1 MKTATINELKKE
13 LLEVPHAQLVE
24 LCVRLSKYKK
34 ENKELL
40 TFLLFEAHDP
50 EQYIVSVKALMDEEF
65 SNLSTAG
72 LYFVKKNLRKILR
85 ITNKYIR
92 YSGSKPA
99 EIELL
104 LYFCRKVKTSGIR
117 MRDSVAI
124 TSMYAQQLK
133 KAGKLIDAQHEDLQY
148 DYRRELEKLS
158 A

>member
-1 MKTATINELKKE
+1 MKTASVNELKKE
-13 LLEVPHAQLVE
+13 LQEVPHAQLVE
-24 LCVRLSKYKK
+24 LCVRLAKYKK

-40 TFLLFEAHDP
+40 TYLLFEAHDP
-50 EQYIVSVKALMDEEF
+50 EQYVVSVKALMDGEF
-65 SNLSTAG
+65 DNLSTAG

-124 TSMYAQQLK
+124 MSLYASQLK
-133 KAGKLIDAQHEDLQY
+133 KIEKLIAAQHEDLQY
-148 DYRRELEKLS
+148 EYQRELDRLS
-158 A
+158 Q

>member
-1 MKTATINELKKE
+1 MKTATVNELKKE
-13 LLEVPHAQLVE
+13 LQEVPHARLVE
-24 LCVRLSKYKK
+24 LCVRLSKHKQ

-40 TFLLFEAHDP
+40 TYLLFEAHD
-50 EQYIVSVKALMDEEF
+50 EQQYVESVKAMMDEEF
-65 SNLSTAG
+65 SQLSTAG

-85 ITNKYIR
+85 ITNKHIR
-92 YSGSKPA
+92 YAASKPA

-124 TSMYAQQLK
+124 MSLYASQLK
-133 KAGKLIDAQHEDLQY
+133 KIGKLIDGQHEDLQY

-158 A
+158 V